1 MVFYHLHYTMT
12 YLMTTSI
19 VVSNISLF
27 HLKNST
33 LMTIHI
39 NSSFTQTHII
49 SIPNLPFTIC
59 DTKKVT

>member
-19 VVSNISLF
+19 FVSNTSLF

-39 NSSFTQTHII
+39 DSSFTQTLIV

-59 DTKKVT
+59 DAKKVT